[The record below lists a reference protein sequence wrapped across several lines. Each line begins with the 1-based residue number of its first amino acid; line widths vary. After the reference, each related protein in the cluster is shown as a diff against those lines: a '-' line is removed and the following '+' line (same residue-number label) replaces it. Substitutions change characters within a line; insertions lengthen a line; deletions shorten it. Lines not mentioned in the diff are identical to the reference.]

1 MNLIIFLCAAK
12 IFDVSSADNKK
23 ISCDENSSNGH
34 CEILTTGI
42 DSMGVSVSI
51 SAKSNETKWLSMWNN
66 KKIFYLPTDL
76 DQTFSNLIQIVA
88 ADCSIKSIHKE
99 NFKNLKNLKYLWLD
113 GNRLEE
119 VAINTFDDLESLEDL
134 HLSESLS
141 F

>member
-1 MNLIIFLCAAK
+1 MCAAK
-12 IFDVSSADNKK
+12 FFDFSFADNKK

-34 CEILTTGI
+34 CEILETGI

-51 SAKSNETKWLSMWNN
+51 SAESNETKRLSMWNN

-76 DQTFSNLIQIVA
+76 DQTFLNLIQINA
-88 ADCSIKSIHKE
+88 ADCSIELILKE

-113 GNRLEE
+113 GNRLKNI
-119 VAINTFDDLESLEDL
+119 ASNTFEDLESLEDL